1 MPRVKSHA
9 EIPLESPW
17 PRRFFLSGLC
27 IVVGALGMLL
37 TKVPPL
43 LAIILCSVVLGALA
57 WRLTGGHMLAH
68 WWHHKEVE
76 LIHAP
81 RIPKPARPRKRETHG
96 ENLQVIHQADKPA
109 RRVLG

>member
-1 MPRVKSHA
+1 MRKARA

-17 PRRFFLSGLC
+17 PRRLFLSGLC

-37 TKVPPL
+37 LKVPPL
-43 LAIILCSVVLGALA
+43 MAQIILVAVLVAIL
-57 WRLTGGHMLAH
+57 WRLTIGHMLTH
-68 WWHHKEVE
+68 YWQYKQTE

-81 RIPKPARPRKRETHG
+81 RIPKSPKPRKREAHG
-96 ENLQVIHQADKPA
+96 DNLKVIHQADKPA